1 MFKKLI
7 LLSLLLFTFVGFSGN
22 LKAQTLIFCESVDAN
37 GNPEGKSSVFNIS
50 SSGGYLDMLVNLRED
65 LNCYTVKYDV
75 YKVVNG
81 SDVYQYTIT
90 QDTQLDWRWFW
101 YKITFYDEGK
111 YNIYLYD
118 CNDYLLTSGSVRIQY
133 K

>member
-1 MFKKLI
+1 MQTGIRRVKARYLI
-7 LLSLLLFTFVGFSGN
+7 LAAAAAIWICSL
-22 LKAQTLIFCESVDAN
+22 TLE
-37 GNPEGKSSVFNIS
+37 K
-50 SSGGYLDMLVNLRED
+50 
-65 LNCYTVKYDV
+65 TVKYEV